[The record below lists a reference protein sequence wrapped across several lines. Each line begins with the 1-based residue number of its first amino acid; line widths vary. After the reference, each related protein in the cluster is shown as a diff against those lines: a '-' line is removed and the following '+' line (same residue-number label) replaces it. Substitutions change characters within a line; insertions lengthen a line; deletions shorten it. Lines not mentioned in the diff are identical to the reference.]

1 MLMFNYYFLNNVWQH
16 WERLR
21 RCSGNAAEQTG
32 VKGSSL
38 TYTDTH
44 THSQMLTEN
53 QTPGHRQGH
62 TRKQTPVDPDTYT
75 DRDTQDS
82 NSPKQSLCTKKWSYL
97 QREILPYPQK
107 YSLIS
112 APPPSPRWVPVQG
125 WDRPGAQE
133 QTPQVLKEFRLL

>member
-1 MLMFNYYFLNNVWQH
+1 MSDSTEKDFGDVLVTQLSKLESKAPRSPTQ
-16 WERLR
+16 
-21 RCSGNAAEQTG
+21 
-32 VKGSSL
+32 
-38 TYTDTH
+38 TH